1 MATTDDRQ
9 RRGAADLLSQ
19 IPTDGQR
26 AAPLPDGSQSNPLNN
41 EIGRNALN
49 TLSALPG
56 VSGVASRAGAGAA
69 RGAAG
74 ALSTERV
81 IPASWEVVQEGG
93 ALARAADGGGTLSR
107 AASTAMQQQPALAGN
122 AAQLLSAP
130 PTRALAPRVAG
141 EVSEAAPQFARRP
154 AGPPPWADVVEPAAL
169 TAQQASPAASA
180 LSSLGGSNLGR
191 ALGTGA
197 ALGSAVIAGSTL
209 DPNGGGDASPLGSA
223 QAAQPAGAAAA
234 PSPAAQVLAAPPAA
248 SRNNITREGN
258 SYTGPANIS
267 GDITVNGEAPR
278 GSVMSLPAGAAPAEF
293 SGGSAALRALGGM
306 PAGGLGGIS
315 EQSMG
320 AADALAARSQL
331 ESMARLRGSGQIAT
345 PGPGAS
351 MSLSGGTLGI
361 RRDPSIV
368 ASELGAQR
376 GFDRAVGRDPASLQ
390 RGAALTKT
398 AMEQQGETQRQ
409 LISSGAT
416 LQAAG
421 LKAAAGRAAP
431 AGYRYTATGALEAIP
446 GGPAAAK
453 VAEEQ
458 KTKDAALD
466 GSRQAIGTINRL
478 LQSDGREGATGGW
491 NLSRH
496 VPGNAS
502 ADFAAEVETLKAQTF
517 LPMVQQLR
525 GMGALSNAEGDKLN
539 AAVGALNFNMS
550 EKAFSDSLGR
560 IRDQIASA
568 MQRSGVDTKDVAN
581 WGLDTP
587 SSAAEQPTAAP
598 GGRARAPSV
607 ASTSTAAQAPAGGRS
622 VTRTGMMDG
631 RRVAEYS
638 DGSLDY
644 AD

>member
-26 AAPLPDGSQSNPLNN
+26 AAPLPDGSQSNPLNT
-41 EIGRNALN
+41 ELGRNAMN

-107 AASTAMQQQPALAGN
+107 AASTAMQQQSALTGN

-130 PTRALAPRVAG
+130 PSRALAPRVAG
-141 EVSEAAPQFARRP
+141 EVGEAAPQFARRP

-234 PSPAAQVLAAPPAA
+234 ASPAAQALAAPPAA
-248 SRNNITREGN
+248 SRNNVTRDGN

-267 GDITVNGEAPR
+267 GDITVNSEAPR
-278 GSVMSLPAGAAPAEF
+278 GSVMSLPAGAVPAEF

-315 EQSMG
+315 EQNMS

-331 ESMARLRGSGQIAT
+331 ESMARLRASGQIASPE
-345 PGPGAS
+345 PGPS
-351 MSLSGGTLGI
+351 MSLSGSTLGF
-361 RRDPSIV
+361 RRAPGIV

-376 GFDRAVGRDPASLQ
+376 AFDRNMGRDPASLQ

-421 LKAAAGRAAP
+421 LKAAAGRGAP
-431 AGYRYTATGALEAIP
+431 PGYRFTSSGSLEAIP
-446 GGPAAAK
+446 GGPADLKNSKEA
-453 VAEEQ
+453 Q
-458 KTKDAALD
+458 QQTKDSSDVISLATQADLLLDNATASLAGAGTDAALRAVGLSTPGGD
-466 GSRQAIGTINRL
+466 AAAQLKVLQGMLVSKMPKMSGP
-478 LQSDGREGATGGW
+478 QSDKDVQLYREMAGQIGDATLPASTRRAALDQIYAL
-491 NLSRH
+491 NAKYASPESL
-496 VPGNAS
+496 AS
-502 ADFAAEVETLKAQTF
+502 AAGSPLAQRY
-517 LPMVQQLR
+517 Q
-525 GMGALSNAEGDKLN
+525 
-539 AAVGALNFNMS
+539 
-550 EKAFSDSLGR
+550 
-560 IRDQIASA
+560 
-568 MQRSGVDTKDVAN
+568 
-581 WGLDTP
+581 
-587 SSAAEQPTAAP
+587 
-598 GGRARAPSV
+598 
-607 ASTSTAAQAPAGGRS
+607 AAQQQAAQPKAAAAPAGPAARI
-622 VTRTGMMDG
+622 VIRTGVIDG
-631 RRVAEYS
+631 RRVAQYS
-638 DGSLDY
+638 DGSVEY
-644 AD
+644 AN

>member
-1 MATTDDRQ
+1 MAITDDRQ

-26 AAPLPDGSQSNPLNN
+26 AAPLPDGSQSNPLNT
-41 EIGRNALN
+41 EFGRNAMN

-130 PTRALAPRVAG
+130 PSRALAPRVAG
-141 EVSEAAPQFARRP
+141 EVGEAAPQFARRP

-234 PSPAAQVLAAPPAA
+234 ASPAAQALAAPPAA
-248 SRNNITREGN
+248 SRNNVTREGN

-267 GDITVNGEAPR
+267 GDITINGEAPR
-278 GSVMSLPAGAAPAEF
+278 GSVMSLPAGAVPAEF
-293 SGGSAALRALGGM
+293 SGGSAALRALSGM

-331 ESMARLRGSGQIAT
+331 ESMARLRASGQIAA
-345 PGPGAS
+345 PAPGAS

-368 ASELGAQR
+368 AAELGAQR

-409 LISSGAT
+409 LLSSNAT
-416 LQAAG
+416 LRAAG

-431 AGYRYTATGALEAIP
+431 AGYRYTATGTLEAIP
-446 GGPAAAK
+446 GGPADEAVKPLNDVQSKALQFGARMQTAGQTLDELAAGGVDRPGDIKRAADALGLGAAANWSQSAKQQQVEQSQRDFVNAVLRRESGAAIANSEFENARKQYFPQIGDTPEVIAQKRQNREIATAGVLAEVPNAERRIGQVTAAAK
-453 VAEEQ
+453 PPAPAAAPASAPTAQESPQVAELRRR
-458 KTKDAALD
+458 AAGNPAL
-466 GSRQAIGTINRL
+466 AARL
-478 LQSDGREGATGGW
+478 QE
-491 NLSRH
+491 
-496 VPGNAS
+496 
-502 ADFAAEVETLKAQTF
+502 
-517 LPMVQQLR
+517 
-525 GMGALSNAEGDKLN
+525 
-539 AAVGALNFNMS
+539 
-550 EKAFSDSLGR
+550 LG
-560 IRDQIASA
+560 
-568 MQRSGVDTKDVAN
+568 
-581 WGLDTP
+581 
-587 SSAAEQPTAAP
+587 
-598 GGRARAPSV
+598 
-607 ASTSTAAQAPAGGRS
+607 
-622 VTRTGMMDG
+622 
-631 RRVAEYS
+631 Y
-638 DGSLDY
+638 
-644 AD
+644 